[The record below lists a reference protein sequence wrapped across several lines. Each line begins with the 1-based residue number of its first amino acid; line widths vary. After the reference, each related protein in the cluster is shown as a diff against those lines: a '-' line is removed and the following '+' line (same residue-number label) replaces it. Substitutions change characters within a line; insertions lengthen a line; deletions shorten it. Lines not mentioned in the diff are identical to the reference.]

1 MMLEFLQ
8 HLSEISTMNDSE
20 LSTIEPN
27 KGDALVIVDVQYDF
41 LPGGALAVPESD
53 QILPVLN
60 KYIGI
65 FERRGLPIYMTRDWH
80 PVDHCSFKE
89 YGGPWPA
96 HCVAGTRGAAFS
108 EDLKFSSPTIIVSKA
123 TTPERECYS
132 DFGTTNC
139 EASLRATGIGRL
151 FVGGLATDY
160 CVFNTVKDALALG
173 FTTFLLRDAIRGV
186 NVQPDDSQK
195 AEQEMIR
202 LGARPIELQDL
213 AV

>member
-1 MMLEFLQ
+1 
-8 HLSEISTMNDSE
+8 MNGIQPPK
-20 LSTIEPN
+20 IEPTV
-27 KGDALVIVDVQYDF
+27 GDALVIVDVQYDF
-41 LPGGALAVPESD
+41 LPAGALAVPSSNG
-53 QILPVLN
+53 ILPVLN
-60 KYIGI
+60 GYIQI
-65 FERRGLPIYMTRDWH
+65 FEKRRLPIYMTRDWH
-80 PVDHCSFKE
+80 PVNHCSFKE

-108 EDLKFSSPTIIVSKA
+108 EELKLASPTTIVSKA

-132 DFGTTNC
+132 DFGTTNF
-139 EASLRATGIGRL
+139 EANLRATGVSRL

-160 CVFNTVKDALALG
+160 CVLNTVKDALALG

-186 NVQPDDSQK
+186 NVQPDDSLK

-213 AV
+213 AA

>member
-1 MMLEFLQ
+1 
-8 HLSEISTMNDSE
+8 MNGIQPPK
-20 LSTIEPN
+20 IEPTV
-27 KGDALVIVDVQYDF
+27 GDALVIVDVQYDF
-41 LPGGALAVPESD
+41 LPGGALAVPSSNE
-53 QILPVLN
+53 ILPVLN
-60 KYIGI
+60 GYIQI
-65 FERRGLPIYMTRDWH
+65 FEKRRLPIYMTRDWH
-80 PVDHCSFKE
+80 PVNHCSFKE

-108 EDLKFSSPTIIVSKA
+108 EELKLASPTTIVSKA

-132 DFGTTNC
+132 DFGTTNF
-139 EASLRATGIGRL
+139 EANLRATGVSRL

-160 CVFNTVKDALALG
+160 CVLNTVKDALALG

-186 NVQPDDSQK
+186 NVQPDDSLK

-213 AV
+213 AA

>member
-1 MMLEFLQ
+1 
-8 HLSEISTMNDSE
+8 MNGIQRPK
-20 LSTIEPN
+20 IEPSV
-27 KGDALVIVDVQYDF
+27 GDALVVVDVQYDF
-41 LPGGALAVPESD
+41 LPGGALAVPNSNE
-53 QILPVLN
+53 ILPVLN
-60 KYIGI
+60 SYIQI
-65 FERRGLPIYMTRDWH
+65 FEKRRLPIHMTRDWH
-80 PVDHCSFKE
+80 PVNHCSFKE

-108 EDLKFSSPTIIVSKA
+108 EELKFAYPTTIVSKA

-132 DFGTTNC
+132 DFGTTNF
-139 EASLRATGIGRL
+139 EANLRAAGVSRL

-160 CVFNTVKDALALG
+160 CVLNTVKDALALG

-186 NVQPDDSQK
+186 NVQPDDGLK

>member
-1 MMLEFLQ
+1 
-8 HLSEISTMNDSE
+8 MNATE
-20 LSTIEPN
+20 RPKIEPGP
-27 KGDALVIVDVQYDF
+27 GDALVIVDVQYDF

-53 QILPVLN
+53 QILPVLTR
-60 KYIGI
+60 YIAI
-65 FERRGLPIYMTRDWH
+65 FEQRRLPIYMTRDWH
-80 PVDHCSFKE
+80 PVNHCSFKE

-108 EDLKFSSPTIIVSKA
+108 EDLKFGSPTIIVSKA

-132 DFGTTNC
+132 DFGTTNF
-139 EASLRATGIGRL
+139 EANLRATGIGRL

-186 NVQPDDSQK
+186 NVQPDDSRK

-202 LGARPIELQDL
+202 LGAQPIELHDL
-213 AV
+213 AA

>member
-1 MMLEFLQ
+1 VEFLPQ
-8 HLSEISTMNDSE
+8 LSEIFSTMSNNERIKVD
-20 LSTIEPN
+20 PD
-27 KGDALVIVDVQYDF
+27 KGDALIIVDVQYDF

-60 KYIGI
+60 RYIRI
-65 FERRGLPIYMTRDWH
+65 FEGRGLPIYTTRDWH
-80 PVDHCSFKE
+80 PVNHCSFKE

-108 EDLKFSSPTIIVSKA
+108 EDLKFTSATTIVSKA

-132 DFGTTNC
+132 DFGAPNF
-139 EASLRATGIGRL
+139 EENLRANGVSRL

-160 CVFNTVKDALALG
+160 CVFHTVKDALALG

-186 NVQPDDSQK
+186 NVQPGDSQK
-195 AEQEMIR
+195 AEEEMIR
-202 LGARPIELQDL
+202 LGATPIELQDL
-213 AV
+213 SE

>member
-1 MMLEFLQ
+1 MCNT
-8 HLSEISTMNDSE
+8 ISC
-20 LSTIEPN
+20 
-27 KGDALVIVDVQYDF
+27 
-41 LPGGALAVPESD
+41 PGARSPFRSSNE
-53 QILPVLN
+53 ILPVLN
-60 KYIGI
+60 SYIQI
-65 FERRGLPIYMTRDWH
+65 FEKRRLPIYMTRDWH
-80 PVDHCSFKE
+80 PVNHCSFKE

-108 EDLKFSSPTIIVSKA
+108 EELKFASPTTIVSKA

-132 DFGTTNC
+132 DFGTTNF
-139 EASLRATGIGRL
+139 EANLRAAGVSRL

-160 CVFNTVKDALALG
+160 CVLNTVKDALALG

-186 NVQPDDSQK
+186 NVQPDDGLK

>member
-1 MMLEFLQ
+1 
-8 HLSEISTMNDSE
+8 MNGIQRPK
-20 LSTIEPN
+20 IEPSV
-27 KGDALVIVDVQYDF
+27 GDALVVVDVQYDF
-41 LPGGALAVPESD
+41 LPGGALAVPSSNE
-53 QILPVLN
+53 ILPVLN
-60 KYIGI
+60 SYIQI
-65 FERRGLPIYMTRDWH
+65 FEMRRLPIYMTRDWH
-80 PVDHCSFKE
+80 PVNHCSFKE

-108 EDLKFSSPTIIVSKA
+108 EELKFAYPATIVSKA

-132 DFGTTNC
+132 DFGTTSF
-139 EASLRATGIGRL
+139 EANLRAAGVSRL

-160 CVFNTVKDALALG
+160 CVLNTLKDALALG

-186 NVQPDDSQK
+186 NVQPDDGLK

>member
-1 MMLEFLQ
+1 MLEFPR
-8 HLSEISTMNDSE
+8 HLSEISTMND
-20 LSTIEPN
+20 TKRTKIEPN
-27 KGDALVIVDVQYDF
+27 NGDALIIVDVQYDF

-65 FERRGLPIYMTRDWH
+65 FERLGLPIYMTRDWH

-108 EDLKFSSPTIIVSKA
+108 EDLKFSSPTTIVSKA

-132 DFGTTNC
+132 DFGTTNF
-139 EASLRATGIGRL
+139 EASLRAKGIGRL

-160 CVFNTVKDALALG
+160 CVFNTVKDARALG
-173 FTTFLLRDAIRGV
+173 FTTFLLRDAVRGV
-186 NVQPDDSQK
+186 NVQPEDSQK

-202 LGARPIELQDL
+202 LGAKPIELQDL

>member
-1 MMLEFLQ
+1 MSNNER
-8 HLSEISTMNDSE
+8 IKVD
-20 LSTIEPN
+20 PG
-27 KGDALVIVDVQYDF
+27 KGDALIIVDVQYDF

-60 KYIGI
+60 RYIRI
-65 FERRGLPIYMTRDWH
+65 FEERGLPIYTTRDWH
-80 PVDHCSFKE
+80 PVNHCSFKE

-108 EDLKFSSPTIIVSKA
+108 EDLKFASPTTIVSKA

-132 DFGTTNC
+132 DFGTTNF
-139 EASLRATGIGRL
+139 EENLRADGVSRL

-160 CVFNTVKDALALG
+160 CVLNTVRDALALG

-186 NVQPDDSQK
+186 NVQPGDSQK
-195 AEQEMIR
+195 AEEEMIR
-202 LGARPIELQDL
+202 LGGKPIELQDL
-213 AV
+213 SV